1 MRSERNKLQGMLV
14 CNNDLT
20 SIFYANIMTFFI
32 ATAVMIYIIG
42 LGSISFYREEE
53 LQRKMKVA
61 KERVP
66 KRR

>member
-1 MRSERNKLQGMLV
+1 
-14 CNNDLT
+14 
-20 SIFYANIMTFFI
+20 MTFLI
-32 ATAVMIYIIG
+32 ASAVMIYIIG

-53 LQRKMKVA
+53 LQRELKVA